1 MPHLLLPPVSSKF
14 FLKKLELPNGT
25 QASLLFFSLNGAYS
39 ISSWKAKDGD
49 ARNFSVSFLGKVEKE
64 VLVDCTYSEIQR
76 SEAMA
81 YLNRFY
87 SFMKQSIDEEEERIY
102 AEHKPQKKQASMIPV
117 KKKVNKYENKKEP
130 NRNRVLFDK

>member
-64 VLVDCTYSEIQR
+64 VLVDCTYSKIQR

-102 AEHKPQKKQASMIPV
+102 VERKPEKKTS
-117 KKKVNKYENKKEP
+117 KHDTCKEESE
-130 NRNRVLFDK
+130 